1 MKKVYVSDDR
11 KEIRGNIKGIKKAVR
26 FQDGILF
33 TFNND
38 DNAYHAAQ
46 VLMNS
51 GYETVRIM
59 ETTI

>member
-11 KEIRGNIKGIKKAVR
+11 KEIRGNIKGIKKAER
-26 FQDGILF
+26 FKSGILF

-46 VLMNS
+46 VFMNS